1 MFTSIAIIGRPNVGK
16 STLFNKLT
24 NSRDAIVSNLPG
36 LTKDRNHGFINLKNK
51 NSLLVDTGGIANE
64 KEEIKEAI
72 SNQAWIAAM
81 ESGLIL
87 LIFDGS
93 VELNNQ
99 DFEIITK
106 LRKLNKEFIG
116 VINKVDKKT
125 NSSVKQDLQENGLQG
140 TIEISA
146 EHSTNI
152 NLLKSKIEEKL
163 PEYST
168 PKQKGKKVAI
178 LGRPNAG
185 KSTFI
190 NNLINEERLIVS
202 EIAGTTIAA
211 ISVPFEFNNEKF
223 ILIDTAGIR
232 KGYKYNENVEYFSF
246 VRAMHAIDESDLVIF
261 MCDLS
266 QGIVDQDLKILNM
279 VIENGKPLVL
289 AFNKTDLVSKSE
301 LLNIYGSKRMQS
313 DFIQNIEHV
322 EISALKKRGFK
333 KVFNL
338 TNKIIKKSQKKFST
352 SMLNNL
358 LEKFVNANS
367 PPSISGRQLKFKYVH
382 FGGTHPTTLI
392 INSNQDKKIPTNY
405 KKYLENSFRAKLD
418 LKSVQLKIIFRKSKN
433 PFGDKKNKLS
443 EKQIKK
449 RQRLVKH
456 SKKLKK

>member
-1 MFTSIAIIGRPNVGK
+1 MSSK
-16 STLFNKLT
+16 KDKLYL
-24 NSRDAIVSNLPG
+24 NLALNLAKNMEG
-36 LTKDRNHGFINLKNK
+36 LTGTNP
-51 NSLLVDTGGIANE
+51 SV
-64 KEEIKEAI
+64 
-72 SNQAWIAAM
+72 
-81 ESGLIL
+81 
-87 LIFDGS
+87 GS
-93 VELNNQ
+93 VLVKN
-99 DFEIITK
+99 DEIISLASTGY
-106 LRKLNKEFIG
+106 NGTPHSEFNLL
-116 VINKVDKKT
+116 NKVDKKT
-125 NSSVKQDLQENGLQG
+125 NSSVRQDLQKNGLKD

-146 EHSTNI
+146 EHSINI

-202 EIAGTTIAA
+202 EIAGTTIDA

-382 FGGTHPTTLI
+382 FGGTYPTTLI

>member
-99 DFEIITK
+99 DFEIISK

-202 EIAGTTIAA
+202 EIAGTTIDA

>member
-125 NSSVKQDLQENGLQG
+125 NSSVRQDLQENGLKD

-202 EIAGTTIAA
+202 EIAGTTIDA

-382 FGGTHPTTLI
+382 FGGTYPTTLI

>member
-51 NSLLVDTGGIANE
+51 NTLLVDTGGIANE

-125 NSSVKQDLQENGLQG
+125 NSSVKQDLQENGLQD

-202 EIAGTTIAA
+202 EIAGTTIDA

-358 LEKFVNANS
+358 LEKFVDANS

-382 FGGTHPTTLI
+382 FGGTYPTTLI

>member
-125 NSSVKQDLQENGLQG
+125 NSSVKQDLQENGLQD

-202 EIAGTTIAA
+202 EIAGTTIDA

>member
-125 NSSVKQDLQENGLQG
+125 NSSVKQDLQENGLQD

-202 EIAGTTIAA
+202 EIAGTTIDA

-382 FGGTHPTTLI
+382 FGGTYPTTLI

-456 SKKLKK
+456 SKKFKK

>member
-125 NSSVKQDLQENGLQG
+125 NSSVKQDLQENGLQD

-146 EHSTNI
+146 EHSINI

-202 EIAGTTIAA
+202 EIAGTTIDA

-279 VIENGKPLVL
+279 IIENGKPLVL

-301 LLNIYGSKRMQS
+301 LLNTYGSKRMQS

-382 FGGTHPTTLI
+382 FGGTYPTTLI

-418 LKSVQLKIIFRKSKN
+418 LKSVQLRIIFRKSKN